1 MASNAT
7 PIIYHIGGRQFVA
20 IYATGGK
27 SGKWGTSGGVYV
39 ALAL

>member
-1 MASNAT
+1 MAGNAF
-7 PIIYHIGGRQFVA
+7 PIIFVA

-39 ALAL
+39 AFTL